1 MVGGK
6 TNTAIISHLKN
17 DESSLVSPLS
27 DLYFAP
33 LSSLLSALNDV
44 SRGWDVVQP
53 PPGLRPALPA
63 QPLPGL
69 QAPAC
74 RLPRHGVQPA
84 GGPPSDCFRSAH
96 LIRGK

>member
-1 MVGGK
+1 MM
-6 TNTAIISHLKN
+6 I
-17 DESSLVSPLS
+17 PLS
-27 DLYFAP
+27 YRSEREETSYLYMAP
-33 LSSLLSALNDV
+33 LSSLISGLTDV
-44 SRGWDVVQP
+44 SCGWDVVQP

-84 GGPPSDCFRSAH
+84 GSQPSDCFRSAH
-96 LIRGK
+96 LIPSSPRGK